1 LKDNRTVNSLGTI
14 AIDMTNQRAYL
25 LDMDGTIVDNMAYH
39 TRAWVEVL
47 HGHGCSIDP
56 HQFFIAT
63 AGHHAREI
71 VRQYLGA
78 GLPDAECDAIGAA
91 KEALY
96 RTLYA
101 PHLKPMPGLAE
112 FIAWARS
119 MRIALG
125 LATGGPTVNINFILD
140 GLGLRQSFAAIVGA
154 ADVARGKPAPD
165 VYLKA
170 AAGCGALP
178 QDCIVFE
185 DAPLGVAA
193 ARNAAMQAVVLTT
206 TLPADSFAG
215 YDNVIAFGSDFT
227 LLARDLFAPGRT

>member
-1 LKDNRTVNSLGTI
+1 
-14 AIDMTNQRAYL
+14 M
-25 LDMDGTIVDNMAYH
+25 
-39 TRAWVEVL
+39 
-47 HGHGCSIDP
+47 
-56 HQFFIAT
+56 AT
-63 AGHHAREI
+63 AAASIRISSSSRPPATTPARSCASTS
-71 VRQYLGA
+71 VPA
-78 GLPDAECDAIGAA
+78 CPTPSAT
-91 KEALY
+91 LY